1 MLLRAALPLLLL
13 ASCASQPEEPDELE
27 PVFRYTS
34 KLVTMPPGQSSVV
47 VGEKEIAEVMRAWSY
62 VSPWPEMVELQKAA
76 ANGVPAAMFEL
87 GDAYELGLEVKQDLP
102 KAMDLYRAA
111 AAKGHR
117 KSIVRLGWC
126 AENGI
131 GGAVDGGAALDF
143 YVAAAAKKCPE
154 ACHCLG
160 RVFASGSAGVA
171 RSPSMAEYWY
181 RRELQL
187 LPKDSRKRAA
197 VHVALMQAW
206 ATAAQPDLPKMEI
219 WWNEIKSEEGTLE
232 DYDTCRAGTLL
243 AKAWL
248 DAGDTLG
255 NHRRAWEILQEL
267 RCTNNGFLREHSA
280 PVEAR
285 IFAAGL
291 AVTRDLA
298 RAKKC
303 YSSLMFFPGASAR
316 KMEIQAMAK
325 GVRSVAFWAEWRD
338 AFAAS
343 ACDRASQSGL
353 LSLQKQMPADL
364 PLRLSYEVR
373 LRAALLGAPIPL
385 DQLQRD
391 AAAVKGEQHEI
402 ERDALSL
409 VLKKPSGFP
418 CPPESLMAF
427 LRPRF
432 SEAEWSLMESENW
445 QLQHFLRRSRFP
457 QERLDRPFRTARDL
471 NDEELKVDSI
481 IPADLRARSRKDFL

>member
-1 MLLRAALPLLLL
+1 MFLRAALPLLLL
-13 ASCASQPEEPDELE
+13 ASCASQPVDPDELD
-27 PVFRYTS
+27 PVFRCTS

-47 VGEKEIAEVMRAWSY
+47 VGEKEIAELMRAWSY
-62 VSPWPEMVELQKAA
+62 VSPWPEMVELQAA
-76 ANGVPAAMFEL
+76 AASGVPAAMFEL
-87 GDAYELGLEVKQDLP
+87 GDAYELGLEVTQDIP
-102 KAMDLYRAA
+102 KALELYRAA
-111 AAKGHR
+111 SAKAYR

-126 AENGI
+126 AVKGI
-131 GGAVDGGAALDF
+131 GGPVDGGAALDF
-143 YVAAAAKKCPE
+143 YVAAAAKDCPE

-181 RRELQL
+181 RHELQL
-187 LPKDSRKRAA
+187 LPKDSSKRAA

-206 ATAAQPDLPKMEI
+206 AAAAQPNLAKMEI
-219 WWNEIKSEEGTLE
+219 WWNEIKSEEGSLE
-232 DYDTCRAGTLL
+232 DYDSCRAGTLL

-255 NHRRAWEILQEL
+255 NHRRAWEILKEL
-267 RCTNNGFLREHSA
+267 RCINNGFLREHSA

-298 RAKKC
+298 RAKEC
-303 YSSLMFFPGASAR
+303 YSHLMFFPGASAR
-316 KMEIQAMAK
+316 KMEIQAMAN
-325 GVRSVAFWAEWRD
+325 GVRCVEFWSEWRD
-338 AFAAS
+338 QFAAS

-353 LSLQKQMPADL
+353 LELQKQMPSDL

-402 ERDALSL
+402 EREALSL

-418 CPPESLMAF
+418 RPPESLIAF

-432 SEAEWSLMESENW
+432 SEAEWSLMER
-445 QLQHFLRRSRFP
+445 LDPRFAHFLSRIRFA
-457 QERLDRPFRTARDL
+457 QERLERPFRTARDL
-471 NDEELKVDSI
+471 NDEELKIDSI
-481 IPADLRARSRKDFL
+481 IPADLRARSLKDFL